1 MRGTRACGYLGT
13 DTDVSPTCNE
23 HGITFT
29 DGANSVYTSITHPLH
44 IHYTSI
50 THPLHIHYTS
60 ITHPPNIKYPLYVR
74 DGYQVAGAHCLSTW
88 SFQWSTASWMLG
100 LEARCIHRQAYPIR
114 VSKHTIAYIHSVYS
128 IHTICTI
135 HSIRTIYLPYI
146 AYIPCIWGA
155 CAIPLPWHLYRWIK
169 AYRQSR
175 FDIIYAAIRSMYA
188 HICYM

>member
-1 MRGTRACGYLGT
+1 VRGTRACGYLGT

-74 DGYQVAGAHCLSTW
+74 DGYRVAGAHCLSTW

-114 VSKHTIAYIHSVYS
+114 VSKHTIAYIA
-128 IHTICTI
+128 
-135 HSIRTIYLPYI
+135 YI
-146 AYIPCIWGA
+146 AYIQYVPYTAYVPYICHTWHTYHASGA
-155 CAIPLPWHLYRWIK
+155 PAPFRYLGTYT
-169 AYRQSR
+169 
-175 FDIIYAAIRSMYA
+175 DG
-188 HICYM
+188 